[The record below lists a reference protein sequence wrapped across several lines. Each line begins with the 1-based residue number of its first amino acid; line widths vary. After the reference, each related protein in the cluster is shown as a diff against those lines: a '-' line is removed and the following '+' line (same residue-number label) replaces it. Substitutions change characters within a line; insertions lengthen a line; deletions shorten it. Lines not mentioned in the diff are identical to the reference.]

1 MSRTKADEARR
12 MEEILK
18 EQSERRTLR
27 PAPQPAPQQGP
38 PPNDYSDEVTDEQL
52 DAMRNLVD
60 PGGSRAQ
67 HRRMMCEPGW

>member
-1 MSRTKADEARR
+1 MKIPKFGALPGLNRN
-12 MEEILK
+12 
-18 EQSERRTLR
+18 
-27 PAPQPAPQQGP
+27 PPPP